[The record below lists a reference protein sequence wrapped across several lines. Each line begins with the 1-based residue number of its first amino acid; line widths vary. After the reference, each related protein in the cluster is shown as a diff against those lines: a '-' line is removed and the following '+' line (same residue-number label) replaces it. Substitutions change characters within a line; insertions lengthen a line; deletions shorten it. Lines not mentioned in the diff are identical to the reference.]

1 MSTRSLSQFLRNVCI
16 VLGAT
21 AALTAPVFVSS
32 CKQEIL
38 PVKEPKK
45 CDLQIVTLT
54 VIASP
59 VINPTTETGAAR
71 PVQLRIYQL
80 TSDVRI
86 QNASFEQIWK
96 KDKETLQD
104 DLVKVDELPIYPDT
118 RTEVKFER
126 DESAQVVVGV
136 ALFRNPKG
144 KSWFTTFELP
154 PSPAK
159 GQACGLGAGGGEC
172 KEGETCD
179 AGGPILNPR
188 FSIWIDGTLIEQG
201 DDHLDDVPAD
211 GGRVSIVHLTGG
223 GKPGGSGAPAGAGSK
238 K

>member
-1 MSTRSLSQFLRNVCI
+1 MSSRRPAQFIKRLCI
-16 VLGAT
+16 LLGA
-21 AALTAPVFVSS
+21 AAAISAPVWLSS
-32 CKQEIL
+32 CKTEIL

-45 CDLQIVTLT
+45 CDLQVVSLT
-54 VIASP
+54 VISSP
-59 VINPTTETGAAR
+59 LINPTTETGETR

-80 TSDVRI
+80 TTDTRL

-96 KDKETLQD
+96 KDKETLGE
-104 DLVKVDELPIYPDT
+104 DLVKVDELPIYPNT

-126 DESAQVVVGV
+126 DESAQNVVGV

-144 KSWFTTFELP
+144 KSWFTVFELP

-159 GQACGLGAGGGEC
+159 GQGCGAPEC
-172 KEGETCD
+172 KEGDSCD
-179 AGGPILNPR
+179 AGPGPILNPR
-188 FSIWIDGTLIEQG
+188 FSLWLDGTLIEAG

-223 GKPGGSGAPAGAGSK
+223 GKPAGSAAAPAGSK